1 MRASCLQHLGDATA
15 LLSTFTKSLNS
26 LAHSQ
31 RDVLVM
37 VANQQNNNSA
47 EATTTFEADPDHAAA
62 VNQAIEA
69 IRELVQA
76 NPEFGDQLRLAAST
90 DDVRKLLKAKGIDIT
105 DEDLW
110 RHRGALLGDGTLTW
124 RG

>member
-1 MRASCLQHLGDATA
+1 MKASCLQRLGDATA
-15 LLSTFTKSLNS
+15 SLSIFTKSLNS

-37 VANQQNNNSA
+37 VANQQDDKTA
-47 EATTTFEADPDHAAA
+47 ESTTTFEADPDHAAA
-62 VNQAIEA
+62 VNQAIQA

-90 DDVRKLLKAKGIDIT
+90 DDVRKLLQAKGIDIT
-105 DEDLW
+105 DEALW

>member
-1 MRASCLQHLGDATA
+1 MKASCLQHLGDATA
-15 LLSTFTKSLNS
+15 SLSTFTKTLNS
-26 LAHSQ
+26 LDYCQ
-31 RDVLVM
+31 RGVLVM

-47 EATTTFEADPDHAAA
+47 ETTTIFEADSDHAAA
-62 VNQAIEA
+62 VNQAIQA

-90 DDVRKLLKAKGIDIT
+90 DDVHKLLKAKGIDIT
-105 DEDLW
+105 DEALW